1 MTIAKLLILTV
12 MGTTLLFSNVYDIFY
27 KRIPNIIPVTIVIL
41 SFTYRYLLMD
51 NLGLRTSL
59 YGLLTGFLVMLFF
72 YRFTHLG
79 AGDVKLIAAIGSFV
93 GYQSILLII
102 AYSYVI
108 SAALGLIF
116 IKLWLPWYKNN
127 KKNAPE
133 TKVKNLRSER
143 IPMAPGISL
152 ATFYVLYTTHF

>member
-1 MTIAKLLILTV
+1 
-12 MGTTLLFSNVYDIFY
+12 
-27 KRIPNIIPVTIVIL
+27 
-41 SFTYRYLLMD
+41 
-51 NLGLRTSL
+51 
-59 YGLLTGFLVMLFF
+59 MLFF
-72 YRFTHLG
+72 YRFARLG

-108 SAALGLIF
+108 SAVLGLIF

-127 KKNAPE
+127 PKNAPE
-133 TKVKNLRSER
+133 TKVKKRCSER

-152 ATFYVLYTTHF
+152 ATFYVLYNTPF

>member
-1 MTIAKLLILTV
+1 MLVIIISTLIYVSAYDLYYKKIPNSASLSITILGLIYNFSLYDSYSLTLSFYGLTV
-12 MGTTLLFSNVYDIFY
+12 GFF
-27 KRIPNIIPVTIVIL
+27 VT
-41 SFTYRYLLMD
+41 
-51 NLGLRTSL
+51 
-59 YGLLTGFLVMLFF
+59 LFF
-72 YRFTHLG
+72 YRFARLG

-108 SAALGLIF
+108 SAVLGLIF
-116 IKLWLPWYKNN
+116 IKLWLPWFKN
-127 KKNAPE
+127 KQKNSPK